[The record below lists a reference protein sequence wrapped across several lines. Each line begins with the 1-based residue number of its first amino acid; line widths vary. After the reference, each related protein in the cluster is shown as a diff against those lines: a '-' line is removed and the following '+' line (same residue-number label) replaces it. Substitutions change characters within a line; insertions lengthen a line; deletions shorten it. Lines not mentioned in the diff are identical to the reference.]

1 MKLEDIQILKSC
13 FTMTTG
19 NDLTINFSIK
29 SFQPKSNK
37 FMMKP
42 IDSVY

>member
-13 FTMTTG
+13 FTMTASS
-19 NDLTINFSIK
+19 NNEFSTN
-29 SFQPKSNK
+29 SFQSKSRK
-37 FMMKP
+37 FMVEP